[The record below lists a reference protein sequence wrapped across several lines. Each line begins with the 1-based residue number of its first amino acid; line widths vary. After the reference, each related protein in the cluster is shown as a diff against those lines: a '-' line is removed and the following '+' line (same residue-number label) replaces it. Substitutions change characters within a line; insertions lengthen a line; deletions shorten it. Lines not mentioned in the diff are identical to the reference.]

1 VGIDIIIMIIAMIL
15 MLIAA
20 IMAAVYKPKI
30 VPPFAAGLSEFTVPR
45 AEAGNPIPVIFGTVR
60 LKGPNVV
67 WYGDKQAEPIPA
79 PSTGSS

>member
-1 VGIDIIIMIIAMIL
+1 
-15 MLIAA
+15 
-20 IMAAVYKPKI
+20 
-30 VPPFAAGLSEFTVPR
+30 
-45 AEAGNPIPVIFGTVR
+45 

>member
-1 VGIDIIIMIIAMIL
+1 MFVIDDLIIIMIIMMI
-15 MLIAA
+15 MAA
-20 IMAAVYKPKI
+20 IMAMVFKPK
-30 VPPFAAGLSEFTVPR
+30 VTPVYAAGLSDFQVPR
-45 AEAGNPIPVIFGTVR
+45 AEAGSPVPVIFGTVR